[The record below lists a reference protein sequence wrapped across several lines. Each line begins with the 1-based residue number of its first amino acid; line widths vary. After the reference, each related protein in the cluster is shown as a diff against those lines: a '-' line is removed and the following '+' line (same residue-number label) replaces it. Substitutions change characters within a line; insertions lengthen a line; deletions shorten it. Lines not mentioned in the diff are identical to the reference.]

1 MKNKIL
7 KFIKLPIYEK
17 FNIINHI
24 YWRLKTQFFYKFFFK
39 YIGKK
44 TTITEPMFLKNIHR
58 ISLGKNV
65 FIRSFARLEVVDY
78 GEIIIEDNVSIE
90 QSFTITAT
98 GKLVIGKNTIISFNV
113 MITDVDH
120 DYQEVDKHILKQKY
134 IKKITKI
141 GENCFIG
148 SGAKIQAGTV
158 LGKQCIVGTN
168 AVVRGKFPDYC
179 VIVGTPA
186 KIIKRYDTSNKQWR
200 RTDKEGNFIDEV

>member
-1 MKNKIL
+1 
-7 KFIKLPIYEK
+7 
-17 FNIINHI
+17 
-24 YWRLKTQFFYKFFFK
+24 
-39 YIGKK
+39 
-44 TTITEPMFLKNIHR
+44 MFLKNIHR